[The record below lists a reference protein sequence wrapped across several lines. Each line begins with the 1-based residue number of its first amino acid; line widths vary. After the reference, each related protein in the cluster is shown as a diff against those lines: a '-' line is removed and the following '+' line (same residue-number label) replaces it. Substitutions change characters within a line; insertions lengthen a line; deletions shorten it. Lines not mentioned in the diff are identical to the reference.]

1 MDGLEATRRIRA
13 LPGALGR
20 VPIVAMTASAME
32 EDRQRCLDAGMNAYV
47 AKPIDEQELMRAL
60 APWRASAAA

>member
-1 MDGLEATRRIRA
+1 
-13 LPGALGR
+13 
-20 VPIVAMTASAME
+20 ME